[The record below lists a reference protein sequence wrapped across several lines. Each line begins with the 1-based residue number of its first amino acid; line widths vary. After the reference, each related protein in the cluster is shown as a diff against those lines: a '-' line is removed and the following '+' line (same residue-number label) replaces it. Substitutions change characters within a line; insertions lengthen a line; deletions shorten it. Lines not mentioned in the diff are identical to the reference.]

1 MLRTRE
7 EESGLAL
14 IRLMIILIIIGF
26 LFFALISSM
35 KGNADESKWREGKAV
50 ACSIRTAAD
59 NFRREKGTHFDYSS
73 VELSDL
79 GFVVNP
85 GRAGGD
91 FDGKYFSDD
100 CYGIKFSNSSTYLIT
115 VDASKSTTGDP
126 PVKPRI
132 ITLNNTGKFSQ
143 IP

>member
-26 LFFALISSM
+26 LFVALISYM
-35 KGNADESKWREGKAV
+35 KGSADETKWEEGKAV

-73 VELSDL
+73 VTLSDL

-85 GRAGGD
+85 GRPGGD
-91 FDGKYFSDD
+91 LDGKYFSDD
-100 CYGIKFSNSSTYLIT
+100 CYSIKFSENSTYLIT
-115 VDASKSTTGDP
+115 VDATKSATGDP
-126 PVKPRI
+126 PVFPRKM
-132 ITLNNTGKFSQ
+132 TLDSKGQFVQ
-143 IP
+143 AH

>member
-26 LFFALISSM
+26 LFVALISSM
-35 KGNADESKWREGKAV
+35 KGSADETKWAEGRTV

-59 NFRREKGTHFDYSS
+59 NFRREKGTRFDYSG
-73 VELSDL
+73 VKLSDL

-85 GRAGGD
+85 GRPGGD

-100 CYGIKFSNSSTYLIT
+100 CYDIKFSKDSTYLIT
-115 VDASKSTTGDP
+115 VDATKSTTGDP
-126 PVKPRI
+126 PIKPRI
-132 ITLNNTGKFSQ
+132 VTLDSKGQFSET
-143 IP
+143 P